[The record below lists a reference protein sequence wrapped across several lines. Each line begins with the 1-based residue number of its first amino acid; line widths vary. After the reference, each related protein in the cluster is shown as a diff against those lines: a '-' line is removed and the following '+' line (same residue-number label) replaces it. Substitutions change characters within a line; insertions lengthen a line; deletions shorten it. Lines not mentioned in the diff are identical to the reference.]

1 MQEKTFWKIKAN
13 MIEYRSDIGRV
24 YMANE
29 QEFMSFEQIADL
41 ILGTRD
47 LNKLGVIGGLAW
59 ALFYQYGKNPKSPR
73 LEADFTAVQ
82 ENLENALNHIEQP
95 DLREKLNK
103 IITLT
108 QQIKRAAQKPYDEK
122 SIEFMA
128 RLKTILQ
135 AYYAKAPASRYE
147 ISNIDP
153 ANAEQYMMLM
163 LSRLNLIKDERVK
176 YNILGFFYEYPG
188 GTLEESAR
196 QAFVMRANNK
206 YATSNDLY
214 NLMIIQSNSGE
225 DVRTTFQDLE
235 AIARRNLVAE
245 LAKEAPDLGKLKEII
260 NTVRFGANLT
270 RDNAIISQV
279 NQIYDLQ
286 KLLLPNAAEYI
297 SKAPDTYAQKMTD
310 LEAQVAELKT
320 KLEETRAQLAEKSA
334 EVQKLGNELATT
346 KQTLSDAQGRNQ
358 TLNQENSALRQENEG
373 LSRSKTT
380 SEDRLQQLIT
390 GARNIKSGIGSRGV
404 DAYKKMVE
412 EMDAGIIAMAEQGN
426 QM

>member
-1 MQEKTFWKIKAN
+1 
-13 MIEYRSDIGRV
+13 MIV
-24 YMANE
+24 
-29 QEFMSFEQIADL
+29 
-41 ILGTRD
+41 
-47 LNKLGVIGGLAW
+47 
-59 ALFYQYGKNPKSPR
+59 
-73 LEADFTAVQ
+73 
-82 ENLENALNHIEQP
+82 
-95 DLREKLNK
+95 
-103 IITLT
+103 
-108 QQIKRAAQKPYDEK
+108 
-122 SIEFMA
+122 
-128 RLKTILQ
+128 
-135 AYYAKAPASRYE
+135 
-147 ISNIDP
+147 
-153 ANAEQYMMLM
+153 
-163 LSRLNLIKDERVK
+163 
-176 YNILGFFYEYPG
+176 
-188 GTLEESAR
+188 
-196 QAFVMRANNK
+196 
-206 YATSNDLY
+206 
-214 NLMIIQSNSGE
+214 QSNSGE

-245 LAKEAPDLGKLKEII
+245 LVKEAPDLGKLKEII

-297 SKAPDTYAQKMTD
+297 SKAPDTYAQQMTD

-334 EVQKLGNELATT
+334 EVQKLENELATT